1 MSDARGASLFH
12 RSVGA
17 KLTAMTVALVG
28 IVFVIA
34 LMLITYS
41 ASRMV
46 ESRSIEQMGN
56 DARGVANMVG
66 IFDRSVNSQV
76 DRFSTMFDK
85 EFGKLTLDESRT
97 VQIGDR
103 ATPVLSNDGRELNL
117 DFSIPDR
124 FTAHTGV
131 TATIFAKTG
140 DDFVRVSTSVK
151 KENGERAVGT
161 LLDRAH
167 PGYAALKSD
176 KTYSGVATLFGKQ
189 YITKY
194 VPFKNDAGQ
203 IIAALYVGIDISA
216 DVKALKDQI
225 KSLKIA
231 ETGNFYALNGREG
244 KDQGVMIAGAPREG
258 KEEGGNLIEAKDA
271 GGNTYIK
278 TLVQQKEGQL
288 RYTGSDGRQKIAVFT
303 HYAPWNWVIVGEAAV
318 DEITREVNSMRNLY
332 IGLGLLFLAVLGAI
346 LTVMINRM
354 ITRPL
359 DAVCNAADR
368 IAGGDLTTRLHVHS
382 SDEIGRLMG
391 AFNGISMGLS
401 EVVSSVRA
409 GTEEINTAASEIAAG
424 NLNLSSR
431 TEQQAGALEETASA
445 MEELTSTVKQN
456 AANAI
461 QADELAGSASEVASH
476 GGDVV
481 GQVVQTMDAI
491 NSSSQRIVDIIS
503 VIDGIAFQT
512 NILALNAAVE
522 AARAGEQGRGFAV
535 VATEVRTL
543 AQRSASAAKE
553 IKGLIGDSV
562 EKVDAGSQLV
572 ERAGATMN
580 DVVASVKRV
589 TDIVGEISSASQEQT
604 GGIEQVNLAI
614 VQMEQ
619 TTQQN
624 AALVEQAAAAAQ
636 SLQDQAH
643 QLTASV
649 STFKLDETH
658 AMEFGAAGTGT
669 AAPVRKLVARTSP
682 APKPAAAPKAA
693 PVAKLPPSGKSL
705 PAPSKD
711 DDWEQF

>member
-1 MSDARGASLFH
+1 MANAMSDARGASLFH

-28 IVFVIA
+28 LVFVIA

-481 GQVVQTMDAI
+481 GQVVQTMGSI
-491 NSSSQRIVDIIS
+491 NESSR
-503 VIDGIAFQT
+503 
-512 NILALNAAVE
+512 NASS
-522 AARAGEQGRGFAV
+522 
-535 VATEVRTL
+535 T
-543 AQRSASAAKE
+543 
-553 IKGLIGDSV
+553 
-562 EKVDAGSQLV
+562 
-572 ERAGATMN
+572 
-580 DVVASVKRV
+580 
-589 TDIVGEISSASQEQT
+589 SSA
-604 GGIEQVNLAI
+604 
-614 VQMEQ
+614 
-619 TTQQN
+619 
-624 AALVEQAAAAAQ
+624 
-636 SLQDQAH
+636 
-643 QLTASV
+643 
-649 STFKLDETH
+649 
-658 AMEFGAAGTGT
+658 
-669 AAPVRKLVARTSP
+669 
-682 APKPAAAPKAA
+682 
-693 PVAKLPPSGKSL
+693 
-705 PAPSKD
+705 
-711 DDWEQF
+711 

>member
-1 MSDARGASLFH
+1 MANDLSGARGASLFH

-34 LMLITYS
+34 LLLITYS

-85 EFGKLTLDESRT
+85 EFGKLTLDDSRT

-124 FTAHTGV
+124 FTARTGV

-176 KTYSGVATLFGKQ
+176 KAYSGLATLFGKQ

-194 VPFKNDAGQ
+194 VPIKNDAGQ

-271 GGNTYIK
+271 GGDTYIK

-288 RYTGSDGRQKIAVFT
+288 RYAGSDGRQKIAVFT

-359 DAVCNAADR
+359 DAVCDAADR

-382 SDEIGRLMG
+382 SDEIGRLMT

-456 AANAI
+456 AANAV

-491 NSSSQRIVDIIS
+491 NSSSQRIVD
-503 VIDGIAFQT
+503 IAFQT

-553 IKGLIGDSV
+553 IKELIDASV
-562 EKVDAGSQLV
+562 QTVAGGGQLV
-572 ERAGATMN
+572 SQAGNTMN
-580 DVVASVKRV
+580 DVVASVQRV
-589 TDIVGEISSASQEQT
+589 STVISEITTASREQSE
-604 GGIEQVNLAI
+604 GIDQINRAI
-614 VQMEQ
+614 AQMDES
-619 TTQQN
+619 TQQN

-636 SLQDQAH
+636 SLQQQAER
-643 QLTASV
+643 LAAAV
-649 STFKLDETH
+649 STFR
-658 AMEFGAAGTGT
+658 
-669 AAPVRKLVARTSP
+669 V
-682 APKPAAAPKAA
+682 
-693 PVAKLPPSGKSL
+693 
-705 PAPSKD
+705 
-711 DDWEQF
+711 

>member
-1 MSDARGASLFH
+1 MANDLSGARGASLFH

-34 LMLITYS
+34 LLLITYS

-85 EFGKLTLDESRT
+85 EFGKLTLDDSRT

-103 ATPVLSNDGRELNL
+103 ATPVLSNDGRDLNL

-124 FTAHTGV
+124 FTARTGV

-176 KTYSGVATLFGKQ
+176 KSYSGLATLFGKQ

-194 VPFKNDAGQ
+194 VPIKNDAGQ

-271 GGNTYIK
+271 SGDTYIK

-288 RYTGSDGRQKIAVFT
+288 RYAGSDGRQKIAVFT

-359 DAVCNAADR
+359 DAVCDAADR

-382 SDEIGRLMG
+382 SDEIGRLMTP
-391 AFNGISMGLS
+391 S
-401 EVVSSVRA
+401 
-409 GTEEINTAASEIAAG
+409 
-424 NLNLSSR
+424 
-431 TEQQAGALEETASA
+431 TASA
-445 MEELTSTVKQN
+445 WACRKWFPACAPALKKSTPPP
-456 AANAI
+456 AR
-461 QADELAGSASEVASH
+461 
-476 GGDVV
+476 
-481 GQVVQTMDAI
+481 
-491 NSSSQRIVDIIS
+491 SQP
-503 VIDGIAFQT
+503 
-512 NILALNAAVE
+512 
-522 AARAGEQGRGFAV
+522 
-535 VATEVRTL
+535 AT
-543 AQRSASAAKE
+543 
-553 IKGLIGDSV
+553 
-562 EKVDAGSQLV
+562 
-572 ERAGATMN
+572 
-580 DVVASVKRV
+580 
-589 TDIVGEISSASQEQT
+589 
-604 GGIEQVNLAI
+604 
-614 VQMEQ
+614 
-619 TTQQN
+619 
-624 AALVEQAAAAAQ
+624 
-636 SLQDQAH
+636 
-643 QLTASV
+643 
-649 STFKLDETH
+649 
-658 AMEFGAAGTGT
+658 
-669 AAPVRKLVARTSP
+669 
-682 APKPAAAPKAA
+682 
-693 PVAKLPPSGKSL
+693 
-705 PAPSKD
+705 
-711 DDWEQF
+711 

>member
-1 MSDARGASLFH
+1 MANAMSDARGASLFH

-346 LTVMINRM
+346 LTVMI
-354 ITRPL
+354 TRPL

-553 IKGLIGDSV
+553 IKELIDASV
-562 EKVDAGSQLV
+562 QTVAGGGQLV
-572 ERAGATMN
+572 SQAGNTMN
-580 DVVASVKRV
+580 DVVASVQRV
-589 TDIVGEISSASQEQT
+589 STVISEITTASREQSE
-604 GGIEQVNLAI
+604 GIDQINRAI
-614 VQMEQ
+614 AQMDES
-619 TTQQN
+619 TQQN

-636 SLQDQAH
+636 SLQQQAER
-643 QLTASV
+643 LAAAV
-649 STFKLDETH
+649 STFR
-658 AMEFGAAGTGT
+658 
-669 AAPVRKLVARTSP
+669 V
-682 APKPAAAPKAA
+682 
-693 PVAKLPPSGKSL
+693 
-705 PAPSKD
+705 
-711 DDWEQF
+711 

>member
-1 MSDARGASLFH
+1 MANDMSGARRASLFH

-28 IVFVIA
+28 VVFVIA

-41 ASRMV
+41 ASRMM
-46 ESRSIEQMGN
+46 EHRSIEQMGN
-56 DARGVANMVG
+56 DARGVAHMVG

-76 DRFSTMFDK
+76 DRFSRMFDN
-85 EFGKLTLDESRT
+85 EFGKLALDESRT
-97 VQIGDR
+97 VQIADR
-103 ATPVLSNDGRELNL
+103 ATPVLQNDGRDLNL

-124 FTAHTGV
+124 FTGRTGV

-140 DDFVRVSTSVK
+140 EDFVRVSTSVK

-161 LLDRAH
+161 LLDRTH

-176 KTYSGVATLFGKQ
+176 KPYSGLATLFGKQ

-194 VPFKNDAGQ
+194 VPIKNEAGQ

-216 DVKALKDQI
+216 DVKALKEQI
-225 KSLKIA
+225 KALKIGQ
-231 ETGNFYALNGREG
+231 TGNFYALNAREG
-244 KDQGVMIAGAPREG
+244 KDLGVMIAGAPREG
-258 KEEGGNLIEAKDA
+258 KEEGASLLELKDA
-271 GGNTYIK
+271 AGESYIR
-278 TLVQQKEGQL
+278 TVLQQKEGAL
-288 RYTGSDGRQKIAVFT
+288 HYTTTDGRKKILVFT
-303 HYAPWNWVIVGEAAV
+303 HYAPWNWVIAGEAAV
-318 DEITREVNSMRNLY
+318 DEITSEVTSMRNLY

-354 ITRPL
+354 VTRPL
-359 DAVCNAADR
+359 DAVCEAADR

-382 SDEIGRLMG
+382 RDEIGRLMG
-391 AFNGISMGLS
+391 AFNGISAGLS

-424 NLNLSSR
+424 NLHLSSR

-456 AANAI
+456 AANAV
-461 QADELAGSASEVASH
+461 QADELSSSASDVASH
-476 GGDVV
+476 GGEVV

-553 IKGLIGDSV
+553 IKELIDASV
-562 EKVDAGSQLV
+562 QTVSSGGQLV
-572 ERAGATMN
+572 AQAGNTMN
-580 DVVASVKRV
+580 DVVSSVQRVSTVISEITTASR
-589 TDIVGEISSASQEQT
+589 EQSE
-604 GGIEQVNLAI
+604 GIDQINRAI
-614 VQMEQ
+614 AQMDES
-619 TTQQN
+619 TQQN

-636 SLQDQAH
+636 SLQQQAER
-643 QLTASV
+643 LAAAV
-649 STFKLDETH
+649 STFR
-658 AMEFGAAGTGT
+658 
-669 AAPVRKLVARTSP
+669 V
-682 APKPAAAPKAA
+682 
-693 PVAKLPPSGKSL
+693 
-705 PAPSKD
+705 
-711 DDWEQF
+711 

>member
-1 MSDARGASLFH
+1 
-12 RSVGA
+12 
-17 KLTAMTVALVG
+17 MTVALVG
-28 IVFVIA
+28 VVFVIA

-41 ASRMV
+41 ASRMM
-46 ESRSIEQMGN
+46 EHRSIEQMGN
-56 DARGVANMVG
+56 DARGVAHMVG

-76 DRFSTMFDK
+76 DRFSKMFDN

-97 VQIGDR
+97 VQIADR
-103 ATPVLSNDGRELNL
+103 ATPVLQNDGHDLNL

-124 FTAHTGV
+124 FTGRTGV

-140 DDFVRVSTSVK
+140 EDFVRVSTSVK

-161 LLDRAH
+161 LLDRTH

-176 KTYSGVATLFGKQ
+176 KPYSGLATLFGKQ

-194 VPFKNDAGQ
+194 VPIKNDAGQ

-216 DVKALKDQI
+216 DVKALKEQI
-225 KSLKIA
+225 KALKIGQ
-231 ETGNFYALNGREG
+231 TGNFYALNGREG
-244 KDQGVMIAGAPREG
+244 KDLGVMIAGAPREG
-258 KEEGGNLIEAKDA
+258 KEEGASLLELKDA
-271 GGNTYIK
+271 AGESYIR
-278 TLVQQKEGQL
+278 TVLQQKEGAL
-288 RYTGSDGRQKIAVFT
+288 HYTAIDGRKKIVVFT
-303 HYAPWNWVIVGEAAV
+303 HYSPWNWVIAGEAAV
-318 DEITREVNSMRNLY
+318 DEITSEVTSMRNLY

-354 ITRPL
+354 VTRPL
-359 DAVCNAADR
+359 DAVCKAADQ

-382 SDEIGRLMG
+382 RDEIGRLMG
-391 AFNGISMGLS
+391 AFNGISAGLS

-424 NLNLSSR
+424 NLHLSSR

-456 AANAI
+456 AANAV
-461 QADELAGSASEVASH
+461 QADELSSSASDVASH
-476 GGDVV
+476 GGEVV
-481 GQVVQTMDAI
+481 GKVVQTMDAI

-553 IKGLIGDSV
+553 IKELIDASV
-562 EKVDAGSQLV
+562 QTVSSGGQLV
-572 ERAGATMN
+572 AQAGNTMN
-580 DVVASVKRV
+580 DVVSSVQRVSTVISEITTASR
-589 TDIVGEISSASQEQT
+589 EQSE
-604 GGIEQVNLAI
+604 GIDQINRAI
-614 VQMEQ
+614 AQMDES
-619 TTQQN
+619 TQQN

-636 SLQDQAH
+636 SLQQQAER
-643 QLTASV
+643 LAAAV
-649 STFKLDETH
+649 STFR
-658 AMEFGAAGTGT
+658 
-669 AAPVRKLVARTSP
+669 V
-682 APKPAAAPKAA
+682 
-693 PVAKLPPSGKSL
+693 
-705 PAPSKD
+705 
-711 DDWEQF
+711 